1 MMFMFQICAQAKYC
15 SKLPIVKYD
24 DTCSQMIYLNVL
36 IHFRLL
42 FHQKNKEKFE
52 LTK

>member
-1 MMFMFQICAQAKYC
+1 MFQILAQEAKYF
-15 SKLPIVKYD
+15 SKLPSVKYD